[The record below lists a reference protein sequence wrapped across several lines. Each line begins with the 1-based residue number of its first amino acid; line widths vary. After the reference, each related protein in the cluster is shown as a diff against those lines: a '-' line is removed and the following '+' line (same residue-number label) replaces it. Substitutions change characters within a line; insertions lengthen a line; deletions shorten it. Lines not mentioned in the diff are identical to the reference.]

1 MDEVSF
7 TRSTLNLGMSKE
19 ALGVTPGCPAR
30 VGSRGGTGG
39 VMGMVAGEGT
49 SDGEVDGNK

>member
-7 TRSTLNLGMSKE
+7 TRSSLNLGTSKE

-30 VGSRGGTGG
+30 VGGRVRAVTDPGL
-39 VMGMVAGEGT
+39 
-49 SDGEVDGNK
+49 